1 METENS
7 QVLKKILLWIQDH
20 LATSNEFIIRLFQE
34 FYEQEEERDEGL
46 IWNNKY
52 KHKQFVILD

>member
-7 QVLKKILLWIQDH
+7 QVLRKILLWIQDH

-34 FYEQEEERDEGL
+34 FYEQEEDRDEGL
-46 IWNNKY
+46 IWNNK
-52 KHKQFVILD
+52 